1 MPSEAAADRA
11 PLRPGDNREAPRDSV
26 LVALRRAIGKIEKKY
41 ADLEGGAA
49 VVPFGIS
56 PLGAALGGGHVKGAM
71 LVIVAD
77 GEPLGAASAGFALR
91 VAARVAA
98 RPFVWIGEDMAAH
111 ESGSLYGLGL
121 DELGITPDRMIVVRT
136 PRTADALWAMEE

>member
-11 PLRPGDNREAPRDSV
+11 PLRPGDTREAPRDSV

-56 PLGAALGGGHVKGAM
+56 PHDAALGGGLVKGA
-71 LVIVAD
+71 LHEIVAD
-77 GEPLGAASAGFALR
+77 GEPLGAAAAGVALR
-91 VAARVAA
+91 VAARVAS
-98 RPFVWIGEDMAAH
+98 RLLVWFGEDMAAH
-111 ESGSLYGLGL
+111 ESVSLYGLG
-121 DELGITPDRMIVVRT
+121 
-136 PRTADALWAMEE
+136 